1 MALPTVIGNLQRVK
15 VDSPEAIPLREYWH
29 LLRKYLRPQIA
40 WVGLLAVLLFGGTG
54 MQLVSPQI
62 MRRFV
67 DGSGDAN
74 VPLDDVLAL
83 ALLFVGVALAQQ
95 ILGVLSTYAGQRV
108 SWSAT
113 NAVREDLT
121 LHCLQ
126 LDMPFHTNRTPGEM
140 IERIDGDVSSLASF
154 FSQFAV
160 RILFVHRPW
169 RQHLPGD
176 TQPLDRT
183 VERKELT
190 VE

>member
-1 MALPTVIGNLQRVK
+1 
-15 VDSPEAIPLREYWH
+15 
-29 LLRKYLRPQIA
+29 
-40 WVGLLAVLLFGGTG
+40 
-54 MQLVSPQI
+54 

-160 RILFVHRPW
+160 RILFVHRPR